1 VKPLVVRGAL
11 DYFDAD
17 QQHSL
22 RRRHLS
28 GVLLLLPFARAVA
41 LAASSRVNPR
51 RLRVGPDE
59 RWRTLGEA
67 IRAAGDGDTVELQPG
82 AYRGDVAVVTQPRL
96 TIRGLGAGA
105 VLHADGRDAEGKG
118 ILVVRGQ
125 DVVVENCEFRGARVP
140 SGNGAGIRFERGRL
154 TVRRCRFFDNEMGLL
169 ANNDPTQ
176 ELVVEDCEFGQA
188 PHHEGLL
195 HHLLYVGA
203 IGDFALT
210 GSRFGQGWR
219 GHLVKTRALRNLIL
233 YNRLDDG
240 LTGEASYELEF
251 PNGGHNLVVG
261 NLIVQSPR
269 SQNPSILSM
278 GAEAHDG
285 MDGSLVLAH
294 NTFVNHGDHNG
305 RFLHLW
311 LERLRGST
319 PLRMANNLFAG
330 PGDVSIAL
338 FDGGGNHR
346 IDPDALR
353 DAAGGD
359 YRLVAGSP
367 LIGTAVPLPSTEAP
381 HAEFRAPVGTRRL
394 APGLRLSPGALQDRG

>member
-1 VKPLVVRGAL
+1 MPHPVFKFGI
-11 DYFDAD
+11 
-17 QQHSL
+17 
-22 RRRHLS
+22 RRRRFLALA
-28 GVLLLLPFARAVA
+28 GVA
-41 LAASSRVNPR
+41 LPAWARSGSAVLEVGPGRRWATLGDALHAASASDTI
-51 RLRVGPDE
+51 L
-59 RWRTLGEA
+59 L
-67 IRAAGDGDTVELQPG
+67 AAGD
-82 AYRGDVAVVTQPRL
+82 YRADVGVVTQSRL

-105 VLHADGRDAEGKG
+105 IFHADGRDAEGKG

-176 ELVVEDCEFGQA
+176 ELVVEDCEFGDA

-203 IGDFALT
+203 IGDFTLT
-210 GSRFGQGWR
+210 GSRFGEGWR
-219 GHLVKTRALRNLIL
+219 GHLVKTRALRNQIL

-305 RFLHLW
+305 RFVHLW
-311 LERLRGST
+311 LERLRGNM
-319 PLRMANNLFAG
+319 PVRMANNLFAG

-359 YRLVAGSP
+359 YRLVAASP
-367 LIGTAVPLPSTEAP
+367 LIGTAVPLPSRESP